1 LNESDSFENFGY
13 PKSDLLLIVVLAWI
27 IVYFCIW
34 KGVKSTGKVVYIT
47 ALFPYLL
54 LIIFLIRAVTL
65 DGAIIGLEYF
75 FIPKWEKLL
84 EAQVDIYLVFF
95 HSILL
100 TLFVYLKKISIIHVI
115 LAYLVNNE
123 ASK

>member
-1 LNESDSFENFGY
+1 MNESDSFENFGY

-27 IVYFCIW
+27 MVYFCIW

-84 EAQVDIYLVFF
+84 EAQVNIYLVLFY
-95 HSILL
+95 SILL
-100 TLFVYLKKISIIHVI
+100 ILFVYLKNINPLYMLSWSI
-115 LAYLVNNE
+115 
-123 ASK
+123 